1 MPSPLHNLPPSQ
13 LADQYGAVCAEI
25 RGLELRRDALKAT
38 LIERA
43 GDTAE
48 VFGERFKVSI
58 SHATRWTLDT
68 SAVRAKL
75 GERWCQQ
82 HSKLS
87 HVTSLR
93 ALPCAAPALVAA

>member
-1 MPSPLHNLPPSQ
+1 MPLPHHNHSLSQ
-13 LADQYGAVCAEI
+13 LTDAYGAIVAEI
-25 RGLELRRDALKAT
+25 RGLELRRDALKAA

-87 HVTSLR
+87 TVTSLR
-93 ALPCAAPALVAA
+93 ALSCASPALVAA